1 MKFLFIVQGE
11 GRGHLTQ
18 AITLE
23 EILLRNGH
31 EVVEVLVGKSSSRR
45 LPDFAL
51 GIILQKPF
59 PARTALCRGSLAASA
74 ESFEPIFAE
83 GAVQWV
89 RTHEMVAQGD
99 GHTVRSVQSP
109 ERTSIVSM
117 LLTRPRPAPW
127 GPSLGRDTLFDA
139 CGGVFEYLQPAAHAA
154 AIATPCARPSLG
166 IDCTFSPKKGDSRAT
181 SRGRYSSTRAPTRSK
196 M

>member
-1 MKFLFIVQGE
+1 MIIWSVCD
-11 GRGHLTQ
+11 
-18 AITLE
+18 
-23 EILLRNGH
+23 
-31 EVVEVLVGKSSSRR
+31 SSFGV
-45 LPDFAL
+45 FAAFA
-51 GIILQKPF
+51 GFRAGDYPSKPF

-109 ERTSIVSM
+109 GRTFDREHAADESRD
-117 LLTRPRPAPW
+117 LLLGAEPRPVIHCLMRVGAYSNTCSPR
-127 GPSLGRDTLFDA
+127 LN
-139 CGGVFEYLQPAAHAA
+139 AA
-154 AIATPCARPSLG
+154 AIATPCARPSLS

>member
-1 MKFLFIVQGE
+1 MIIWSVCD
-11 GRGHLTQ
+11 
-18 AITLE
+18 
-23 EILLRNGH
+23 
-31 EVVEVLVGKSSSRR
+31 SSFGV
-45 LPDFAL
+45 FAAFA
-51 GIILQKPF
+51 GFRAGDYPSKNRSQ
-59 PARTALCRGSLAASA
+59 ARTALCRGSLAASA

-109 ERTSIVSM
+109 GRTFDREHAADESRD
-117 LLTRPRPAPW
+117 LLPGAEPRPVIHCLMRVGAYSNTCSPR
-127 GPSLGRDTLFDA
+127 LN
-139 CGGVFEYLQPAAHAA
+139 AA
-154 AIATPCARPSLG
+154 AIATPCARPSLS